1 MADGIRIDALPPT
14 IAASKEHV
22 VPSMRDGIT
31 VKLSVGQIND
41 LGRLATALES
51 GTDFDDITSP
61 GLYAVTSDVN
71 APLGGGRWL
80 VACNTDPD
88 DALSV
93 FQTAMLLSGG
103 MAALTFTRRSVAGV
117 FGAWSGGLSAADISF
132 DDSAAYQGSP
142 NVQAALVASAN
153 YTGYVETQATLQN
166 FVYRL
171 ILGNWSGTTERANF
185 GVTITPGQ
193 CRGNGVTAAR
203 SVTWA
208 KMLNASWAKGFG
220 AGGLDTG
227 SIAASTTYH
236 CHAIRQDAT
245 GDLDFL
251 FSTSATSPVM
261 PTGWTRVQRLGAVL
275 TDGSGNI
282 RPFVQDGN
290 EFRYAVSGGNGVSAY
305 GSTVGNRAY
314 SLLTCPVPTGVR
326 LKLLLSLTLAASST
340 PDPQDGGEA
349 IFGDGAN
356 TDVRTHIHRW
366 GLDPSDGAGIDLWT
380 MDPVSVRTNTS
391 GQINF
396 GIQSAHG
403 SYGSQL
409 WVRGWIDESIP
420 RIGT

>member
-1 MADGIRIDALPPT
+1 MGIRIDALPPT

-88 DALSV
+88 DASSV

-117 FGAWSGGLSAADISF
+117 FGAWSGGQSAADISF
-132 DDSAAYQGSP
+132 DDAVAFPGATNVQQALEMSAAWIGAIRDVLMLQEF
-142 NVQAALVASAN
+142 VAGL
-153 YTGYVETQATLQN
+153 T
-166 FVYRL
+166 
-171 ILGNWSGTTERANF
+171 LGNWWGDTAKANY
-185 GVTITPGQ
+185 GVTIAAGQ
-193 CRGNGVTAAR
+193 CRGNGVTASKTA
-203 SVTWA
+203 TWA
-208 KMLNASWAKGFG
+208 KMLNDAWVQGFG
-220 AGGLDTG
+220 YGGLDTG
-227 SIAASTTYH
+227 TIQPNTTYH
-236 CHAIRQDAT
+236 CHAIRQDST

-261 PTGWTRVQRLGAVL
+261 PSGWTRVQRLGAIM

-326 LKLLLSLTLAASST
+326 LKLLLLVTLAALST
-340 PDPQDGGEA
+340 PNPQDGGEA
-349 IFGDGAN
+349 IFGDGDHI
-356 TDVRTHIHRW
+356 DVRMRIHRW
-366 GLDPSDGAGIDLWT
+366 GVDGNTGAGINFWT

-396 GIQSAHG
+396 GLQAVSG
-403 SYGSQL
+403 SFGSQL
-409 WVRGWIDESIP
+409 FVLGWVDESIP
-420 RIGT
+420 RIGK